1 MKRGTE
7 KRKSI
12 RPMTMGESSSSGE
25 GKRTCAE
32 EKKGETHEGTVTT
45 HIEIK
50 EKDREHKVHIR
61 EAPKKPTKREVEEHE
76 VLHER
81 YEPWCGHCVRGK
93 GRNRPH
99 RSSKRNRED
108 EDERVPRISMDYNF
122 AGEDHEKVG
131 RWLTMVD

>member
-25 GKRTCAE
+25 GKKTGGE
-32 EKKGETHEGTVTT
+32 EKKGEKHEGAAAT
-45 HIEIK
+45 HIEIEGK
-50 EKDREHKVHIR
+50 EEEEEELIKVLDNPSLAAKGGEVEKKKKDQEHKVHIR

-81 YEPWCGHCVRGK
+81 YEPWCRHCVRGR

-99 RSSKRNRED
+99 
-108 EDERVPRISMDYNF
+108 
-122 AGEDHEKVG
+122 
-131 RWLTMVD
+131 